1 MKILLLHGDKYPW
14 ASTHRAEALK
24 KEWINDEV
32 DILSFWDRLGKD
44 YDVVQVVHSGGMTRI
59 KDYLLANRELVFTTL
74 ASQRTLDGIFDN
86 KKDLIKIYKQTVC
99 CVALNQILKAK
110 LLALDSQINTV
121 YIPNGVDTELFNN
134 SFIVGFVG
142 AKDSHEHKG
151 YELVCRACDEL
162 GLTLETISGNVP
174 IDKMPD
180 FYRQIDCLVIPSES
194 EGCNNPT
201 LEALAMNK
209 PVISTKVGIVADL
222 EGVILV
228 DRTVDSIKQALKKL
242 SGRLQ
247 MVEKYTWKK
256 VATQYHALY
265 DRIM

>member
-1 MKILLLHGDKYPW
+1 MKILLLHGDRYPW
-14 ASTHRAEALK
+14 ASTRRAEALK
-24 KEWINDEV
+24 KEWVNDEV
-32 DILSFWDRLGKD
+32 DILSFWDKPKKE
-44 YDVVQVVHSGGMTRI
+44 YDIIQVVHSGGITRI
-59 KDYLLANRELVFTTL
+59 KDYLLANKNKVFTTL
-74 ASQRTLDGIFDN
+74 ASQRTLDGVFD
-86 KKDLIKIYKQTVC
+86 KKEDLIKIYKQTVC
-99 CVALNQILKAK
+99 CVALNQILRAK
-110 LLALDSQINTV
+110 LLSYGQINVV

-134 SFIVGFVG
+134 PFIVGFVG

-151 YELVCRACDEL
+151 YELVRQACSKL

-174 IDKMPD
+174 IEKMPD
-180 FYRQIDCLVIPSES
+180 FYRQIDCLVIPSIS

-209 PVISTKVGIVADL
+209 PVISTKVGIAADL
-222 EGVILV
+222 EGAILV

-247 MVEKYTWKK
+247 IVEKYTWKRI
-256 VATQYHALY
+256 AAQYHELY